1 MRKEVSQGLGLV
13 VVAVVLALLWAVTD
27 TRFLGAAA
35 LLVALGGL
43 ALLAIGLLAPRRV
56 E

>member
-13 VVAVVLALLWAVTD
+13 VVALLLAVVWAVSEA
-27 TRFLGAAA
+27 RILGAAA

-43 ALLAIGLLAPRRV
+43 VVLAIGLLRPAD
-56 E
+56 